1 MIPVSFS
8 FFIFHFYVVILC
20 YFIYF
25 VIIIFGKNSFLFIL
39 FIIIYYYNYL
49 LINCF
54 FIKKIIIFSCSGMF
68 HVLGFIDA
76 LIENS
81 SLKRPSSK
89 RILKDLIIQNLQE
102 TMLFSK
108 IA

>member
-8 FFIFHFYVVILC
+8 LFIFHFYVVMLC

-25 VIIIFGKNSFLFIL
+25 VIIIFCKNCFLVIL
-39 FIIIYYYNYL
+39 FIIIYHYIYL

-54 FIKKIIIFSCSGMF
+54 SLKKNLIFSCSGMF

-81 SLKRPSSK
+81 SLKRPSIK
-89 RILKDLIIQNLQE
+89 RILKDWII
-102 TMLFSK
+102 
-108 IA
+108 

>member
-1 MIPVSFS
+1 
-8 FFIFHFYVVILC
+8 
-20 YFIYF
+20 
-25 VIIIFGKNSFLFIL
+25 
-39 FIIIYYYNYL
+39 
-49 LINCF
+49 
-54 FIKKIIIFSCSGMF
+54 MF

-89 RILKDLIIQNLQE
+89 RILKDWIIQNLQE
-102 TMLFSK
+102 TMMFSK